1 MKFSCVCVCVEILC
15 RNDVERDIDIDI
27 DIDNDIENAFLADQR
42 CHIL

>member
-1 MKFSCVCVCVEILC
+1 VCVCVEILC